1 MKIPINPESGVPI
14 YLQLGEG
21 LKDAIAAGILL
32 PGGEVPSVRSMSAEL
47 RVNYHTVA
55 RAYRDLEGE
64 GILVRRRGEPYRVAA
79 GAVETSGDQLLR
91 DEIERLIQ
99 RARSMGLSDDELL
112 GRIRSALDG
121 NLSLVETAS

>member
-1 MKIPINPESGVPI
+1 MKLPINPESGVPI
-14 YLQLGEG
+14 YLQLEEG

-32 PGGEVPSVRSMSAEL
+32 PGAEVPSVRTMSAEL

-55 RAYRDLEGE
+55 RAYRDLEAE

-79 GAVETSGDQLLR
+79 GAIETSGDQLLR
-91 DEIERLIQ
+91 EEIDRLIQ

-112 GRIRSALDG
+112 YRIQTV
-121 NLSLVETAS
+121 LSEHSTHAELA